1 MRLTHVAGG
10 CLISNTQKVFIPG
23 RYILEGV
30 ITPHKI
36 LHELRVKKLPGII
49 LKLDFE
55 KAYDKVSWSFMMEVL
70 RKKNFP
76 NKWIELMKQIVEGG
90 SVGINING
98 APGNFFNT
106 HKGLKQGDLLSPLL
120 FNLVSDALATLLDNA
135 KEVGEI
141 RGLMKHLVEGGLTHL
156 QYADDTIIFLDL
168 DYQTILHAKFLLYCF
183 ENMSGLEINYQ
194 KSEVL
199 VLGSSEEE
207 SNRVAVIFNCKVGQL
222 PIKYLGVM
230 VNNRYMTVAE
240 LSYVTQKVEKRIPTW
255 QSVGLS
261 SGGKMILVESCL
273 SSIPNYTMG
282 VYLLQEENHQKN
294 GLC

>member
-1 MRLTHVAGG
+1 
-10 CLISNTQKVFIPG
+10 
-23 RYILEGV
+23 
-30 ITPHKI
+30 
-36 LHELRVKKLPGII
+36 
-49 LKLDFE
+49 
-55 KAYDKVSWSFMMEVL
+55 
-70 RKKNFP
+70 
-76 NKWIELMKQIVEGG
+76 
-90 SVGINING
+90 
-98 APGNFFNT
+98 
-106 HKGLKQGDLLSPLL
+106 LL

-135 KEVGEI
+135 KEVREI

-207 SNRVAVIFNCKVGQL
+207 SNRVAGIFNCKVGQL

-230 VNNRYMTVAE
+230 VNNRYMTVVE

-261 SGGKMILVESCL
+261 SGRKMILVESCL